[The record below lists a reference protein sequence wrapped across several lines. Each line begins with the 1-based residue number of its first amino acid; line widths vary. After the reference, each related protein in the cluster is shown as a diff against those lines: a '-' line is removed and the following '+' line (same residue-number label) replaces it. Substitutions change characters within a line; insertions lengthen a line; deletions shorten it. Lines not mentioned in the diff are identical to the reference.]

1 MSNMEFKNFYIS
13 QKEKERIREELT
25 QRISEQDEV
34 LFAFIFGSFQDAAG
48 NMPFRDIDVGL
59 FIKEIGPKEAVY
71 YALDLSQH
79 LSSSVS
85 YPVDVRIIN
94 EAPIPFLFHVIQG
107 KLIVNKDDDM
117 TSDFMEKVIRRY
129 LDMKPLLHMA
139 AKEAFA
145 S

>member
-1 MSNMEFKNFYIS
+1 MEFQSFCIS

-34 LFAFIFGSFQDAAG
+34 LFAFIFGSFEDGAG
-48 NMPFRDIDVGL
+48 NMPFRDIDVGI
-59 FIKEIGPKEAVY
+59 FIKEIGLKEAVY

-79 LSSSVS
+79 LSSSIS

-107 KLIVNKDDDM
+107 KLIVNKDDDL
-117 TSDFMEKVIRRY
+117 TSDFMENVIRRY

>member
-1 MSNMEFKNFYIS
+1 MEFQSFCIS

-34 LFAFIFGSFQDAAG
+34 LFAFIFGSFQDVAG
-48 NMPFRDIDVGL
+48 NMPFRDIDVGI
-59 FIKEIGPKEAVY
+59 FIKEIGLKEAVY

-79 LSSSVS
+79 LSSSIS

-107 KLIVNKDDDM
+107 KLIVNKDDDL
-117 TSDFMEKVIRRY
+117 TSDFMENVIRRY
-129 LDMKPLLHMA
+129 LDMKLLLHMA

>member
-1 MSNMEFKNFYIS
+1 MEFQSFCIS

-34 LFAFIFGSFQDAAG
+34 LFAFIFGSFQDVAG
-48 NMPFRDIDVGL
+48 NMPFRDIDVGI
-59 FIKEIGPKEAVY
+59 FIKEIGLKEAVY

-79 LSSSVS
+79 LSSSIS

-107 KLIVNKDDDM
+107 KLVVNKDDDL
-117 TSDFMEKVIRRY
+117 TSDFMENVIRRY

>member
-1 MSNMEFKNFYIS
+1 MEFQSFQIS
-13 QKEKERIREELT
+13 QKKKKRVSEELT
-25 QRISEQDEV
+25 KMIYKQEEI

-48 NMPFRDIDVGL
+48 NMPFRDIDVGI
-59 FIKEIGPKEAVY
+59 FVKETGPKEAVY

-107 KLIVNKDDDM
+107 KLIVNKDDDL
-117 TSDFMEKVIRRY
+117 TSDFMENVIRRY